1 MKRLPSLL
9 LVLCMIGEVQAQY
22 DPAFMEARS
31 VRVVATGVGKTRA
44 SSGFLWKTND
54 QVITSLHSVPGG
66 SKISVE
72 CRGVRK
78 PATVV
83 KTLAKADL
91 ILLKAPGLPSSCAP
105 FTSYEP
111 TKPQPFATL
120 FTFGYHAGAKSGTS
134 RKFEKG
140 HANPERL
147 NTLITGVPL
156 QAIRD
161 FGMPAVNLD
170 IYYVQ
175 GGLLPGYSGGPVVDQ
190 NKRLV
195 GIVDGGLN
203 KGTSSYNWVIPAR
216 YLDEL
221 MASGSSS
228 IPRQVAQSSDK
239 HFSSG
244 IEEVTAST
252 VVSYE
257 QDGVQYSWVL
267 TKTQSLAELGETADD
282 AEGVGQLLDIFAASA
297 GVTAAEQL
305 VFDIY
310 QEQTQGLIIAV
321 PTGQTMKYE
330 DIEGPDS
337 EDEDYWLL
345 SGPEDTSGGFTGI
358 RFAFADFDV
367 HNDLKEVISPESP
380 DYFQHLITELLI
392 DCVNPGQTYC
402 ELEPNMMRLID
413 FGGGNKVLR
422 LGMANYDY
430 QGNPTY
436 FDYYSFAVKNNN
448 PFGAQARIS
457 PEGDTGLF
465 QCIGNTQQACANTST
480 ARVQL
485 AQLISAQLTSF
496 AGLNTG
502 AEQASL
508 QTEFAY
514 DNTWDDASTWF
525 VPYIEGQEVR
535 FFNTRGYEW
544 RVYFNGDYEVATE
557 TSRENGMV
565 VLQIADMYYTLPIAG
580 GQYFYAPAGGEWT
593 PYGNVQPFVQQVQ
606 QATEQSVPQE
616 NQILNQ

>member
-1 MKRLPSLL
+1 MRILLSKYLPGLL
-9 LVLCMIGEVQAQY
+9 LALTAISESQAQY
-22 DPAFMEARS
+22 DPDFMEARS
-31 VRVVATGVGKTRA
+31 VRVVASGVGKTRA
-44 SSGFLWKTND
+44 SSGFLWKSRD

-66 SKISVE
+66 SKVSVE

-78 PATVV
+78 PATVL
-83 KTLAKADL
+83 KTLPMADL
-91 ILLKAPGLPSSCAP
+91 ILLKAPGLPASCQP
-105 FTSYEP
+105 FTSFEAK
-111 TKPQPFATL
+111 KPQPFATL

-156 QAIRD
+156 QAIKD
-161 FGMPAVNLD
+161 FGMPSTNLD

-203 KGTSSYNWVIPAR
+203 KGTSSYNWVIPAK
-216 YLDEL
+216 YLDKL
-221 MASGSSS
+221 MVSASSA

-244 IEEVTAST
+244 IDEVTEAT
-252 VVSYE
+252 VVNYE
-257 QDGVQYSWVL
+257 QDGVQHSWVL
-267 TKTQSLAELGETADD
+267 TKTQSLQELAATADD
-282 AEGVGQLLDIFAASA
+282 AEGVDQLLNLFAASA

-310 QEQTQGLIIAV
+310 QEQTEGLIIAV
-321 PTGQTMKYE
+321 PSGQVMKYE
-330 DIEGPDS
+330 NIESPESD
-337 EDEDYWLL
+337 DEDYWLT
-345 SGPEDTSGGFTGI
+345 SSPEQMSGGFTGI
-358 RFAFADFDV
+358 RFAYADFDV
-367 HNDLKEVISPESP
+367 HNDLKEIISPEAE
-380 DYFQHLITELLI
+380 DYFQHLITELLL

-402 ELEPNMMRLID
+402 QLQPDMMRLID

-422 LGMANYDY
+422 LGIANFDY
-430 QGNPTY
+430 QNNPTY
-436 FDYYSFAVKNNN
+436 FDYYSFAVKNNK

-465 QCIGNTQQACANTST
+465 QCIGNTQQNCQNTAT

-485 AQLISAQLTSF
+485 SQLISAQLTSF

-502 AEQASL
+502 SEQATL
-508 QTEFAY
+508 QTDFAY
-514 DNTWDDASTWF
+514 DNSWDDTSTWF
-525 VPYIEGQEVR
+525 IPYFEGQEVR

-544 RVYFNGDYEVATE
+544 RVYFGGEYQVATE
-557 TSRENGMV
+557 ISRENGMV
-565 VLQIADMYYTLPIAG
+565 VLQAEELFYTLPIAG
-580 GQYFYAPAGGEWT
+580 GQYFYSPPGGEWA
-593 PYGNVQPFVQQVQ
+593 PYGSIQPLQQGAVQSDQQ
-606 QATEQSVPQE
+606 
-616 NQILNQ
+616 